1 MDYKIADAAKK
12 VKSSAVRDILQL
24 TQKNSVISF
33 AGGLPAEELFPR
45 EELRDAFDRV
55 FESGNKALQYG
66 PTEGYLPLREVIVTR
81 MQHRQMHTTTENTLL
96 ATGSQQVIDL
106 LSRVMIQPG
115 DVILTE
121 NPTYL
126 AALQVFHFHSA
137 QVIAVNTDDEGMDPT
152 DLEEKIRI
160 FQPKFVY
167 VIPTFANPTGV
178 IWSVARRQQI
188 LQVCRAFH
196 VLVLEDDPYG
206 EIKFSENETYPTL
219 FSLDE
224 ATDRMVVYTSTFSK
238 TVVPALRIGWVT
250 GPAQIIEYMKRAK
263 QAADLHSSSLDQQAL
278 YQLLRHYDMDG
289 HIRGIRKIY
298 QERMETMVRELSK
311 RAWTD
316 VTWTVPKGGMFLWV
330 KLPHG
335 IDAEQLLKVSIGEGV
350 AFVPGSEFFVGKAE
364 KNTMRLN
371 FSHSSHERIALG
383 IERFAKSLHAM
394 HVSL

>member
-1 MDYKIADAAKK
+1 
-12 VKSSAVRDILQL
+12 
-24 TQKNSVISF
+24 
-33 AGGLPAEELFPR
+33 
-45 EELRDAFDRV
+45 
-55 FESGNKALQYG
+55 
-66 PTEGYLPLREVIVTR
+66 
-81 MQHRQMHTTTENTLL
+81 
-96 ATGSQQVIDL
+96 
-106 LSRVMIQPG
+106 
-115 DVILTE
+115 
-121 NPTYL
+121 
-126 AALQVFHFHSA
+126 
-137 QVIAVNTDDEGMDPT
+137 
-152 DLEEKIRI
+152 
-160 FQPKFVY
+160 
-167 VIPTFANPTGV
+167 
-178 IWSVARRQQI
+178 
-188 LQVCRAFH
+188 
-196 VLVLEDDPYG
+196 
-206 EIKFSENETYPTL
+206 
-219 FSLDE
+219 
-224 ATDRMVVYTSTFSK
+224 VYTSTFSK

-394 HVSL
+394 HASL